1 MQNGGLAAKFG
12 PPAELAAFKIGAF
25 MKIWFRWLAT
35 GLLLW
40 FGAHIG
46 YTTCDGLRDEGRV
59 ADVAVVLGSK
69 VNEDGTL
76 SERLRQRL
84 ACGLRLYRQGRVR
97 RLLVSGGLGREG
109 YYEGDKMRDYLRQ
122 QGVPDSLILVDNHG
136 DSTPATV
143 ENTMRLQQALKFD
156 GVIVVSQFYH
166 LTRTK
171 MLFRKQGLLHVGG
184 VAPRYFE
191 WRDWYSLGREFLAYY
206 REAV

>member
-1 MQNGGLAAKFG
+1 
-12 PPAELAAFKIGAF
+12 
-25 MKIWFRWLAT
+25 MKIWFWWLAA

-46 YTTCDGLRDEGRV
+46 YTTFDGLRDEDRR
-59 ADVAVVLGSK
+59 ADVAVVLGNK

-84 ACGLRLYRQGRVR
+84 LCGLRLYRQGRVR

-109 YYEGDKMRDYLRQ
+109 YYEGDKMREYLRQ

-136 DSTPATV
+136 DNTQATV
-143 ENTMRLQQALKFD
+143 ENTLRLRQRLGFGD
-156 GVIVVSQFYH
+156 VLVVSQFYH

-171 MLFRKQGLLHVGG
+171 MLFRKRGLLQVSG

-191 WRDWYSLGREFLAYY
+191 WRDLYSLGREFLAYY
-206 REAV
+206 AE